1 MDASDHAS
9 SRYRLGNPAESIR
22 MSAYEPAVNRGS
34 LKTALRRRGLPP
46 ALQVI
51 TTKDAYFWDG
61 MT

>member
-1 MDASDHAS
+1 LSARASGLTVSGTYVSPLRCRILKAK
-9 SRYRLGNPAESIR
+9 
-22 MSAYEPAVNRGS
+22 VNRGS